1 MPKRILVVEDDVLNS
16 VLLCTVLE
24 TAGFS
29 VVAVRDGAKVIE
41 RANEF
46 APDLITMDI
55 NLPNISGLDLIC
67 KLRANPNLSRIP
79 VLALTAYVGKGDE
92 ALIRRAG
99 ATDFFAKPISIKPF
113 VTAVQEL
120 LSEATSTP
128 TTSATV
134 EHQLPLGKSH

>member
-16 VLLCTVLE
+16 VLLCTVLA
-24 TAGFS
+24 TTGFS
-29 VVAVRDGAKVIE
+29 VEAVRDGAKVIE
-41 RANEF
+41 RAKQF

-67 KLRANPNLSRIP
+67 KLRADASLARIP

-99 ATDFFAKPISIKPF
+99 ATDFFAKPISIRPF

-120 LSEATSTP
+120 LRKAASAPTS
-128 TTSATV
+128 SAKV
-134 EHQLPLGKSH
+134 ELPLLLDKGQ